1 MTCIKNTT
9 RGCCFATDEA
19 TGETTAHNCPGG
31 HKLEVFDWM
40 ADLPDP
46 LAENEIFEVQFKNT
60 RKGYYRNQ
68 TGAELRNGDIVAV
81 EASPGHDIGIV
92 TLSGELVAKQMKRTG
107 FNPQGLEFKKI
118 YRKAKP
124 GDIEKWQEAIALEHP
139 TMIRSR
145 QIAADLHLN
154 MKIGDVEYQ
163 GDKLKA
169 IFYYI
174 ADERVDFR
182 ELIKV
187 LAEQFRIR
195 VEMRQIGARQEA
207 GRIGG
212 IAPCGRELCC
222 STWINNFSSVTIGAA
237 RHQEISLNP
246 QKLAGQCGKLKCCLN
261 YELDSYIDARRAFPR
276 LSGPLEAADGSYHLV
291 KSDIFRKL
299 MWFSPDP
306 HSTAIMIPLTTERV
320 RQIVAM
326 NRRGEKVDKLED
338 AALLAAQHSAPAEP
352 EIKNVVGE
360 ESITRF
366 DDSRGGRN
374 NGRGGRNRN
383 RGGRGGNKSQ
393 TQAARQQQT
402 PQQQQQQQKSQQ
414 TPQQPQQQ
422 QKQQQPQ
429 GGKSAQQVTA
439 RPELAQRGGN
449 GRGAEQARP
458 ELATTNRNAD
468 GSSRGGTNNRRRR
481 PAGGNANSKP
491 NTDNHN
497 GGSNPNGNHRNGG
510 GERA

>member
-1 MTCIKNTT
+1 MTCTKNTT

-19 TGETTAHNCPGG
+19 TGETTARNCPGC
-31 HKLEVFDWM
+31 HKLEVFDWL

-46 LAENEIFEVQFKNT
+46 LADREIYEVQFKNT

-68 TGAELRNGDIVAV
+68 TGADLRAGDIVAV

-92 TLSGELVAKQMKRTG
+92 TLTGELVSKQMKRTG
-107 FNPQGLEFKKI
+107 FNPQGIEFKKI

-124 GDIEKWQEAIALEHP
+124 YDIEKWQEAIALEHS

-145 QIAADLHLN
+145 QIAADLHLD

-276 LSGPLEAADGSYHLV
+276 LSGPLEAADGNYYLA
-291 KSDIFRKL
+291 KSDIFKKI

-306 HSTAIMIPLTTERV
+306 HSTAILIPLTTERV

-326 NRRGEKVDKLED
+326 NRRGEKVERLED
-338 AALLAAQHSAPAEP
+338 AALLAARQQVQTEP

-366 DDSRGGRN
+366 DESRGRSHRGGGRHNRGGRN
-374 NGRGGRNRN
+374 GNRN
-383 RGGRGGNKSQ
+383 GGN
-393 TQAARQQQT
+393 QAGSGRT
-402 PQQQQQQQKSQQ
+402 
-414 TPQQPQQQ
+414 
-422 QKQQQPQ
+422 
-429 GGKSAQQVTA
+429 TA
-439 RPELAQRGGN
+439 RPEQAQQTEQPRPTARPEMAEAGSRGQNRNDRRGNGGN
-449 GRGAEQARP
+449 GSG
-458 ELATTNRNAD
+458 
-468 GSSRGGTNNRRRR
+468 RGGRRR
-481 PAGGNANSKP
+481 PAGHGGNTNR
-491 NTDNHN
+491 
-497 GGSNPNGNHRNGG
+497 GGNNNRPEGG
-510 GERA
+510 Q

>member
-9 RGCCFATDEA
+9 RGCCFSTDANGEPEA
-19 TGETTAHNCPGG
+19 YNCPGC

-46 LAENEIFEVQFKNT
+46 LAGNEIYEVQFKNT
-60 RKGYYRNQ
+60 RKGYYRND
-68 TGAELRNGDIVAV
+68 TGIALKAGDIVAV
-81 EASPGHDIGIV
+81 ESSPGHDIGIV
-92 TLSGELVAKQMKRTG
+92 TLTGELVTKQMKRTG

-124 GDIEKWQEAIALEHP
+124 YDIEKWQEAIALEHS

-222 STWINNFSSVTIGAA
+222 STWMNSFSSVTIGAA

-276 LSGPLEAADGSYHLV
+276 LNAPLEAMDGSYHLV

-306 HSTAIMIPLTTERV
+306 QSTAVMIPLTTDRV

-338 AALLAAQHSAPAEP
+338 AALMAAQSDVPAEP

-366 DDSRGGRN
+366 DTSRSGNRGRGKRNNNRGGNRNGGNNRSNDRTGGRGGRDNREN
-374 NGRGGRNRN
+374 NTSKAQANNTARPEQTQRADNEGQRPTARPELMQGDNQTAATGNTTTRRNNNRNRN
-383 RGGRGGNKSQ
+383 RG
-393 TQAARQQQT
+393 
-402 PQQQQQQQKSQQ
+402 P
-414 TPQQPQQQ
+414 
-422 QKQQQPQ
+422 
-429 GGKSAQQVTA
+429 
-439 RPELAQRGGN
+439 
-449 GRGAEQARP
+449 
-458 ELATTNRNAD
+458 
-468 GSSRGGTNNRRRR
+468 RRR
-481 PAGGNANSKP
+481 PDGNNSG
-491 NTDNHN
+491 N
-497 GGSNPNGNHRNGG
+497 GHGD
-510 GERA
+510 EQV

>member
-9 RGCCFATDEA
+9 RGCCFTTNANGEA
-19 TGETTAHNCPGG
+19 EAHNSPGC
-31 HKLEVFDWM
+31 HKLETFDWL

-46 LAENEIFEVQFKNT
+46 LADNQIYEVQFKNT
-60 RKGYYRNQ
+60 RKGYYWNNS
-68 TGAELRNGDIVAV
+68 GLNLKAGDIVAV

-92 TLSGELVAKQMKRTG
+92 TLTGELVAKQMKRTG
-107 FNPQGLEFKKI
+107 FNPQGIEFKKI

-124 GDIEKWQEAIALEHP
+124 YDIEKWQEAISLEHS

-145 QIAADLHLN
+145 QIAADLKLN

-163 GDKLKA
+163 GDRLKA

-222 STWINNFSSVTIGAA
+222 STWINNFSSVTISAA

-261 YELDSYIDARRAFPR
+261 YELDSYIDARRSFPR
-276 LSGPLEAADGSYHLV
+276 LNGPLEAMDGSYHLV
-291 KSDIFRKL
+291 KSDTFKGI

-306 HSTAIMIPLTTERV
+306 QSTAVMIPLTTDRV

-326 NRRGEKVDKLED
+326 NRRGEKVDRLED
-338 AALLAAQHSAPAEP
+338 AALIQDTAPAEP

-366 DDSRGGRN
+366 DSSRSGKSRN
-374 NGRGGRNRN
+374 RNRN
-383 RGGRGGNKSQ
+383 RGGRNRNKENKENKEA
-393 TQAARQQQT
+393 TPQAAA
-402 PQQQQQQQKSQQ
+402 PA
-414 TPQQPQQQ
+414 QPAAA
-422 QKQQQPQ
+422 
-429 GGKSAQQVTA
+429 GNNTA
-439 RPELAQRGGN
+439 RPELAQKRGDKSEP
-449 GRGAEQARP
+449 RPTARP
-458 ELATTNRNAD
+458 EQQAAAQSDQPQSENRP
-468 GSSRGGTNNRRRR
+468 RNNRRNGRNGSGRGPRRR
-481 PAGGNANSKP
+481 PNGGN
-491 NTDNHN
+491 
-497 GGSNPNGNHRNGG
+497 NGNNNPGG
-510 GERA
+510 GHGSEQA

>member
-1 MTCIKNTT
+1 MKNIT
-9 RGCCFATDEA
+9 RGCCFSTDSSGEA
-19 TGETTAHNCPGG
+19 TAHNCPGS
-31 HKLEVFDWM
+31 HKLETFDWM

-46 LAENEIFEVQFKNT
+46 LAENEIYEVQFKNT

-68 TGAELRNGDIVAV
+68 TGSDLKAGDIVAV

-92 TLSGELVAKQMKRTG
+92 TLTGELVARQMKRVG

-124 GDIEKWQEAIALEHP
+124 YDIEKWQEAIALEHS

-276 LSGPLEAADGSYHLV
+276 LNGPLEAMDGSYYLV
-291 KSDIFRKL
+291 KNDIFKKI

-306 HSTAIMIPLTTERV
+306 HSTAVMIPLTTERV

-326 NRRGEKVDKLED
+326 NRRGEKVERLED
-338 AALLAAQHSAPAEP
+338 AALIAAQQQAPAEP

-366 DDSRGGRN
+366 DNSRGGNRNGRGGRNGRGRGGRN
-374 NGRGGRNRN
+374 NGRGNNGN
-383 RGGRGGNKSQ
+383 GGNSGNN
-393 TQAARQQQT
+393 
-402 PQQQQQQQKSQQ
+402 
-414 TPQQPQQQ
+414 
-422 QKQQQPQ
+422 
-429 GGKSAQQVTA
+429 GGNSGNNNGHNTA
-439 RPELAQRGGN
+439 RPEQAQRSES
-449 GRGAEQARP
+449 AEQRPTAHP
-458 ELATTNRNAD
+458 ELMGGENRNRPAGDRRGNRNAN
-468 GSSRGGTNNRRRR
+468 GNRGMRRR
-481 PAGGNANSKP
+481 PAGNSGGGSG
-491 NTDNHN
+491 TDNA
-497 GGSNPNGNHRNGG
+497 GSGHG

>member
-9 RGCCFATDEA
+9 RGCCFSTDA
-19 TGETTAHNCPGG
+19 DGEPAAHNCPGC

-46 LAENEIFEVQFKNT
+46 LAGNEIYEIQFKNT
-60 RKGYYRNQ
+60 RKGYYWNN
-68 TGAELRNGDIVAV
+68 TGLALKAGDIVAV

-92 TLSGELVAKQMKRTG
+92 TLTGELVTRQMKRTG

-124 GDIEKWQEAIALEHP
+124 YDIEKWQEAISLEHS

-145 QIAADLHLN
+145 QIAADLRLN

-163 GDKLKA
+163 GDRLKA

-261 YELDSYIDARRAFPR
+261 YELDTYIDARRSFPR
-276 LSGPLEAADGSYHLV
+276 LNGPLEALDGSYYLV
-291 KSDIFRKL
+291 KSDIFKKI
-299 MWFSPDP
+299 MWFSPDAQ
-306 HSTAIMIPLTTERV
+306 STAVMIPLTTDRV

-338 AALLAAQHSAPAEP
+338 AALMAAQNTAAAEP

-366 DDSRGGRN
+366 DSSRGGRGRGGRN
-374 NGRGGRNRN
+374 NRGGGNRRSGGN
-383 RGGRGGNKSQ
+383 RGNREGNAQ
-393 TQAARQQQT
+393 PRENAAENNYTARPEQAQRRSDKEEQR
-402 PQQQQQQQKSQQ
+402 P
-414 TPQQPQQQ
+414 
-422 QKQQQPQ
+422 
-429 GGKSAQQVTA
+429 TA
-439 RPELAQRGGN
+439 RPELAQGENRNRNNNGRRGGGSRKGN
-449 GRGAEQARP
+449 G
-458 ELATTNRNAD
+458 NAD
-468 GSSRGGTNNRRRR
+468 RGPRRR
-481 PAGGNANSKP
+481 PAAGNS
-491 NTDNHN
+491 
-497 GGSNPNGNHRNGG
+497 GNGNNNQGG
-510 GERA
+510 GHGGEQA